1 MDMAA
6 GVTGPSN
13 GQRAPQRTSLTAD
26 LIKIHDTEIIRPITM
41 SHPLAEIHHII
52 TFLKSF
58 CEAELF
64 NQIVAEMEILM
75 VIQKGNTTLKDS
87 NKLVTALKADHE
99 IEYERNRMLETLTG
113 MSMDRFNINGATHV
127 VAKMT
132 SPPDHTEG
140 YKGLTWAS
148 DKDLAKTFA
157 VRFAFIMGKRLTR
170 NLKIRFQAKNY
181 ASWV

>member
-6 GVTGPSN
+6 GVTGPAN

-26 LIKIHDTEIIRPITM
+26 LIEIHDTKMIRPITM
-41 SHPLAEIHHII
+41 SHPLAVIHQIV

-64 NQIVAEMEILM
+64 NLIAAEIEILM
-75 VIQKGNTTLKDS
+75 MSPGMDFNTISIITAALG
-87 NKLVTALKADHE
+87 LVCKRAISIGCPTWTPAAWQQHA
-99 IEYERNRMLETLTG
+99 
-113 MSMDRFNINGATHV
+113 ATQV

-132 SPPDHTEG
+132 YPPDHTEG